1 MLCLFVVMDQS
12 RVHASP
18 AEPLRWMLSL
28 GKADYVLDARG
39 SVLDGDGA
47 HVELTASA
55 SRASP
60 TGSSVASMDATDY
73 RGHTVKLSGLI
84 STSDAPGGAGLWLR
98 ADGPHGG
105 VAFANSQA
113 SLVTGTSAQQR
124 EVVIVV
130 PPSARTL
137 VFGTLL
143 FGDGHAAVDH
153 LSLVRGD
160 AVSPEGIVPAQA
172 ELDAAI
178 GIARENAL
186 RSSSVDWDTLV
197 PKLRAQ
203 IGRDDWAVDAYP
215 QIRELLAALQDHHSH
230 LLSAVQAK
238 ATRSPETA
246 VALPTVEQQQ
256 DHIGYISLPG
266 FNSTEVHHIASYVEN
281 ASAGIARIA
290 GSANT
295 GWILDLRNDEGGN
308 VWPMLAALRPF
319 LGTAPLGYFKG
330 RAGLSTSWKTQLDQ
344 LHPARAPVDL
354 SDAPLAVLTG
364 PHTASAGEVVVIA
377 LKGRP
382 HTRFFGMPTTG
393 VPTGNRTFTLPDGA
407 AIALTTT
414 VELDRAQV
422 EYDGPIAPDMT
433 MTPGASPSRDGDA
446 VLAAARQWLREG
458 VK

>member
-1 MLCLFVVMDQS
+1 
-12 RVHASP
+12 
-18 AEPLRWMLSL
+18 MLSL

-39 SVLDGDGA
+39 SGLDGDGA
-47 HVELTASA
+47 YVELAASA

-60 TGSSVASMDATDY
+60 TGSSLASVDASDY

-84 STSDAPGGAGLWLR
+84 STTDARGGAGLWLR

-113 SLVTGTSAQQR
+113 ALVTGSSSAQAR

-143 FGDGHAAVDH
+143 FGDGRASVDH

-160 AVSPEGIVPAQA
+160 AVSLEGIVPAQA

-178 GIARENAL
+178 GIVKENAL
-186 RSSSVDWDTLV
+186 RSPSVDWDMLV

-203 IGRDDWAVDAYP
+203 IGKDDWSLDAYP

-230 LLSAVQAK
+230 LLSAAEAK

-246 VALPTVEQQQ
+246 VALPTVEQRQ
-256 DHIGYISLPG
+256 DGMGYIAMPG
-266 FNSTEVHHIASYVEN
+266 FNSTEVHHVTSYVES

-295 GWILDLRNDEGGN
+295 GWILDLRNDGGGN

-330 RAGLSTSWKTQLDQ
+330 RTGLSTSWKTQLDQ
-344 LHPARAPVDL
+344 LHPARASLDL

-364 PHTASAGEVVVIA
+364 PHTASAGEAVVIA

-382 HTRFFGMPTTG
+382 HTRIFGMPTTG

-422 EYDGPIAPDMT
+422 EYDGPIAPDVT
-433 MTPGASPSRDGDA
+433 MTPGASPSRDADG
-446 VLAAARQWLREG
+446 VLAAAQQWLREG